1 MLFLLSGIPLG
12 VWLWLKRRDAFA
24 LGTAVAVSLLLIAD
38 LCVYTV
44 WDYRGIRSLLL
55 MEPFIALLWGITL
68 AAWMRRRGR
77 TVRNVLALSF
87 FLTGVGITVL
97 TTRMQR
103 NVVVQAKEDTSF
115 LSSVIGENKQMVV
128 SPYWISLD
136 YVNEHYP
143 QRWAFVP
150 ANCPTMRLLDEKE
163 SIGTLIMP
171 VESGLDVDQ
180 SACGTGL
187 RFDGEKIWRGTRYS
201 IFRKERPR
209 QNRLARISRDACH
222 IGDLNVVV

>member
-1 MLFLLSGIPLG
+1 MLFLLGGIPLG
-12 VWLWLKRRDAFA
+12 VWLWVKRRDAFA
-24 LGTAVAVSLLLIAD
+24 LGAALALSLLLIAD

-55 MEPFIALLWGITL
+55 MEPFIAVLWGKTL
-68 AAWMRRRGR
+68 AAWMRKRGR
-77 TVRNVLALSF
+77 TTPNVLVLLF
-87 FLTGVGITVL
+87 FLVGVGITVL
-97 TTRMQR
+97 TWRMQR

-115 LSSVIGENKQMVV
+115 LSSVVGDSKDLVV

-143 QRWAFVP
+143 QQWAFVP

-171 VESGLDVDQ
+171 VESGLELDPSV
-180 SACGTGL
+180 CGTGL
-187 RFDGEKIWRGTRYS
+187 RFDGEKLWRGTDYR
-201 IFRKERPR
+201 IFRKQKSVTQP
-209 QNRLARISRDACH
+209 AK
-222 IGDLNVVV
+222 